1 MSTQTVLDVA
11 ALDATTRAALQR
23 HILRLADSKRLM
35 GIRYSDW
42 NLGAPTIE
50 TGIAMASMTQ
60 DEWGH
65 ARLLYAM
72 LKEFGVDPVA
82 TEHERPAETY
92 QNIASVDAAFPDWAA
107 VIAAVV
113 IVDGALAVAVGAFSR
128 GTFEPAQSRCA
139 KMISEEEFHASLGA
153 AWYRRLA
160 ASSEEARSLLRAA
173 TDRFLP
179 DALAWLGSDDD
190 ASRLLVGAGVTDSG
204 AAQVAAFRDA
214 VRDVLASGGVEV
226 DAVAPASGWDAE
238 RGRGPGH
245 PDADTVERARGDRN
259 RALFVEIE

>member
-1 MSTQTVLDVA
+1 MSTRTVLDVA
-11 ALDATTRAALQR
+11 SLDAPTRAALQR
-23 HILRLADSKRLM
+23 HILRLADSKRLL

-42 NLGAPTIE
+42 NLGAPTVE
-50 TGIAMASMTQ
+50 TGIALASMTQ

-72 LKEFGVDPVA
+72 LKEFDVDPVA
-82 TEHERPAETY
+82 LEHERPAEAY
-92 QNIASVDAAFPDWAA
+92 QNIASVDAPFADWAA
-107 VIAAVV
+107 AVAAMV
-113 IVDGALAVAVGAFSR
+113 IVDGALTTAVAAFSR

-139 KMISEEEFHASLGA
+139 KMLSEEEFHISMGA

-160 ASSEEARSLLRAA
+160 ASSDQARALLRAA
-173 TDRFLP
+173 TDLYLP
-179 DALAWLGSDDD
+179 DALAWVGADDE
-190 ASRLLVGAGVTDSG
+190 AARVLAAAGVTEPADR
-204 AAQVAAFRDA
+204 QVSAFRDA
-214 VRDVLASGGVEV
+214 VRDVLAVGGVDV
-226 DAVAPASGWDAE
+226 DTVRPATGWDAE